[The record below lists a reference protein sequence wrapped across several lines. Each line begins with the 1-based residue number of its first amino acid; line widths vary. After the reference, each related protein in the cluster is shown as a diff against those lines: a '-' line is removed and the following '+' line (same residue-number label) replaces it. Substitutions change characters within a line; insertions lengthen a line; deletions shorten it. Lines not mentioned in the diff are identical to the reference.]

1 MEGKENDSM
10 AFYGSEE
17 LEGIFEDPELFLK
30 SSKGGRL
37 KPLAWYDK
45 DRYDGNAERLQ
56 AWVERV
62 TDDLGGFH
70 ELERVVQGGFA
81 AYTAENVVAGVH
93 GADLAKAKQKMRD
106 QGRA

>member
-37 KPLAWYDK
+37 KPPAVVFSHL
-45 DRYDGNAERLQ
+45 RQRLI
-56 AWVERV
+56 
-62 TDDLGGFH
+62 LFP
-70 ELERVVQGGFA
+70 
-81 AYTAENVVAGVH
+81 
-93 GADLAKAKQKMRD
+93 
-106 QGRA
+106 